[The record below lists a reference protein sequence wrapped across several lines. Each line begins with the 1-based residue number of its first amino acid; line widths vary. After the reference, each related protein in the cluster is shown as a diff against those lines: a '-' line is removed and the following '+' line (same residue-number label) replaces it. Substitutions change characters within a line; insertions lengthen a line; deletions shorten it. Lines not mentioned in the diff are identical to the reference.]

1 MMIYNINGLLPPAPA
16 PLIDHYQLFATGGSA
31 GLGYYAYNYTFTRRC
46 PVSTRAANEGPHT
59 RNHGEGTYYDL
70 LFVES
75 GYNRFHI

>member
-1 MMIYNINGLLPPAPA
+1 MMIYNINGLLPPPH
-16 PLIDHYQLFATGGSA
+16 PHHSLTITSYLLLGGQ
-31 GLGYYAYNYTFTRRC
+31 LGYYAYNYTFTRRC